1 VEASLMASKEHDD
14 LVASLIAAETR
25 TPDVLPTRDEIAAMR
40 QAEIAG
46 SSATTGSGMPVALSL
61 EDDELGGVPVLRVDA
76 AESEG
81 SRTLVY
87 FHGGGYLWMT
97 PHSHVAVLASLASS
111 CRAHVVGVH
120 YRRAPEAAFPAAVE
134 DARRVYRA
142 LLEGGA
148 SPGQVLFAGDSAG
161 GGLALAAM
169 LAVRDEGMP
178 LPAGGVVFS
187 PWTDLAVTG
196 ESADTADDP
205 IVGGVALRAMADG
218 YLQGADPRS
227 PLASPLYGDLEGLP
241 PLLIQV
247 GTREALRDDAARFA
261 DRAAQSSVEVTYVE
275 HGGVIHM
282 WIVFGP
288 ELPESRRAFALAGA
302 FASQLFT

>member
-1 VEASLMASKEHDD
+1 MASREHDE
-14 LVASLIAAETR
+14 LVASLVAARTR
-25 TPDVLPTRDEIAAMR
+25 TPDVLPTRDEIAAIR
-40 QAEIAG
+40 EAERAG
-46 SSATTGSGMPVALSL
+46 SVAVSAQSATAVGVSL
-61 EDDELGGVPVLRVDA
+61 EDDEIGGVPVLHVDA
-76 AESEG
+76 DESDR

-97 PHSHVAVLASLASS
+97 PHSHAAVLAALASS
-111 CRAHVVGVH
+111 CCAHVVGVH

-134 DARRVYRA
+134 DAVRVYRA
-142 LLEGGA
+142 LLEAGT
-148 SPGQVLFAGDSAG
+148 SPGHVVFAGDSAG
-161 GGLALAAM
+161 GGLALAAL

-196 ESADTADDP
+196 ESTDTADDP
-205 IVGGVALRAMADG
+205 IVSGVALRAMANG

-261 DRAAQSSVEVTYVE
+261 AHAARSGVEVSYVE

-288 ELPESRRAFALAGA
+288 DLPESRRAFALAGA
-302 FASQLFT
+302 FTSQLLA